1 MTWLFFSVIKLSS
14 SSKRFPSQ
22 LKMMS
27 FPGNSRPMEANKE
40 QQGYSRYRRGL
51 EICEGIGG
59 TSKIEAVRGR
69 KQ

>member
-1 MTWLFFSVIKLSS
+1 MTWLFFPVIKLSS

-22 LKMMS
+22 LNMMS
-27 FPGNSRPMEANKE
+27 FPGNSRPMEANEE

-51 EICEGIGG
+51 EICERIGG
-59 TSKIEAVRGR
+59 TSKIEAIRGR